1 MKTEGSKSTD
11 EKMETWIDSFLE
23 YLKAERNY
31 SPLTVR
37 KYGDSLVAFQRF
49 LQSLDSEKT
58 WKTVDA
64 SDVREWIVYMLD
76 EEGKDV
82 STVNY
87 GGLSPLRTFYKYL
100 RRMEWVDINPME
112 KVVSPK
118 TPKKLPSF
126 VREKDMDRLLDLMA
140 EDNSFQGVRNRLI
153 VMMFY
158 ETGVRR
164 AELMSLRDADVD
176 LHVMSLKVT
185 GKRNKQRII
194 PFGAE
199 LKEQIERYLEVRNQT
214 VAETPVRLFVTEE
227 GEPMAYAKVGDVVK
241 NALSL
246 VTQQKKRTPHVLRH
260 SFATAMLNNRADL
273 ESIQKLLGHENLA
286 TTEIYTHL
294 SFEELKNVYRNAHP
308 RE

>member
-1 MKTEGSKSTD
+1 
-11 EKMETWIDSFLE
+11 METWIDSFLE

-37 KYGDSLVAFQRF
+37 RYGDSLVAFQRF
-49 LQSLDSEKT
+49 FQGLDAQLN
-58 WKTVDA
+58 WQTVDA
-64 SDVREWIVYMLD
+64 SIVREWVIYMLD
-76 EEGKDV
+76 KERKDV

-100 RRMEWVDINPME
+100 RLMGWVKVNPME

-126 VREKDMDRLLDLMA
+126 VKEKDMDRLLDLME
-140 EDNSFQGVRNRLI
+140 EDDSFEGIRDRLI

-158 ETGVRR
+158 ETGIRR
-164 AELMSLRDADVD
+164 AELISLRGADVD
-176 LHVMSLKVT
+176 LQSMSLKVT

-194 PFGAE
+194 PFGKE
-199 LKEQIERYLEVRNQT
+199 LRDQIQRYLEMRKEFT
-214 VAETPVRLFVTEE
+214 KGTPECFFVTSKGKPVTYVKA
-227 GEPMAYAKVGDVVK
+227 GEIVK
-241 NALSL
+241 KSLSM

-260 SFATAMLNNRADL
+260 SFATAMLNNDADL
-273 ESIQKLLGHENLA
+273 GSIQKRLGHENLA

-294 SFEELKNVYRNAHP
+294 SFEELKNVYKSAHP

>member
-1 MKTEGSKSTD
+1 
-11 EKMETWIDSFLE
+11 METWIDSFLE

-37 KYGDSLVAFQRF
+37 RYGDSLVAFQRF
-49 LQSLDSEKT
+49 FQGLDAQLN
-58 WKTVDA
+58 WQTVDA
-64 SDVREWIVYMLD
+64 SIVREWVIYMLD
-76 EEGKDV
+76 KERKDV

-100 RRMEWVDINPME
+100 RLMGWVKVNPME

-126 VREKDMDRLLDLMA
+126 VKEKDMDRLLDLME
-140 EDNSFQGVRNRLI
+140 EDDSFEGIRDRLI

-158 ETGVRR
+158 ETGIRR
-164 AELMSLRDADVD
+164 AELISLRDADVD
-176 LHVMSLKVT
+176 LQSMSLKVT

-194 PFGAE
+194 PFGKE
-199 LKEQIERYLEVRNQT
+199 LRDQIQRYLEMRKEFT
-214 VAETPVRLFVTEE
+214 KGTPECFFVTLKGKPVTYVKA
-227 GEPMAYAKVGDVVK
+227 GEIVK
-241 NALSL
+241 KSLSM

-260 SFATAMLNNRADL
+260 SFATAMLNNDADL
-273 ESIQKLLGHENLA
+273 GSIQKLLGHENLA

-294 SFEELKNVYRNAHP
+294 SFEELKNVYKSAHP

>member
-1 MKTEGSKSTD
+1 
-11 EKMETWIDSFLE
+11 METWIDSFLE

-37 KYGDSLVAFQRF
+37 RYGDSLVAFQRF
-49 LQSLDSEKT
+49 FQGLDAQLN
-58 WKTVDA
+58 WQTVDA
-64 SDVREWIVYMLD
+64 SIVREWVIYMLD
-76 EEGKDV
+76 KERKDV

-100 RRMEWVDINPME
+100 RLMGWVKVNPME

-126 VREKDMDRLLDLMA
+126 VKEKDMDRLLDLME
-140 EDNSFQGVRNRLI
+140 EDDSFEGIRDRLI

-158 ETGVRR
+158 ETGIRR
-164 AELMSLRDADVD
+164 AELISLRDADVD
-176 LHVMSLKVT
+176 LQSMSLKVT

-194 PFGAE
+194 PFGKE
-199 LKEQIERYLEVRNQT
+199 LRDQIQRYLEMRKEFT
-214 VAETPVRLFVTEE
+214 KGTPECFFVTSKGKPVTYVKA
-227 GEPMAYAKVGDVVK
+227 GEIVK
-241 NALSL
+241 KSLSM

-260 SFATAMLNNRADL
+260 SFATAILNNDADL
-273 ESIQKLLGHENLA
+273 GSIQKLLGHENLA

-294 SFEELKNVYRNAHP
+294 SFEELKNVYKSAHP